1 MRKKKFQLVADEYFN
16 LQVKLRE
23 SCLRYLKSTLKKNGG
38 RIDFDR
44 DEDDVISVPY
54 DGGNN
59 PLDASNLY
67 SIVNSV
73 YFNKH
78 GEIVLDIEDDSE
90 YYLDSVETNYL
101 YDLCD
106 LIDNLSRLN

>member
-38 RIDFDR
+38 RIDFDG
-44 DEDDVISVPY
+44 DNCISVPY
-54 DGGNN
+54 DGGNH
-59 PLDASNLY
+59 PEYDSNLY
-67 SIVNSV
+67 SMVNSV
-73 YFNKH
+73 YFNKR

-106 LIDNLSRLN
+106 LIDNVSRLN